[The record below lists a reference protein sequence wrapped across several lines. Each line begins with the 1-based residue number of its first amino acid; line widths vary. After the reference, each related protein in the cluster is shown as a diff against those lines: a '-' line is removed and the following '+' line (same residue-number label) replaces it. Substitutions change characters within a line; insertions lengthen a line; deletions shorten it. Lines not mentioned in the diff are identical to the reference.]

1 MPSKIITK
9 KVPALKAA
17 RAKINKVTSE
27 NINKVT
33 DQGDAAIPPISR
45 VRRVSERD
53 SKVANLTKFSKNDN
67 LQPPKTGKAAE
78 NNNSKVS
85 GAKKARKVPDGTEK
99 VPKKNSNA
107 TKEQVHQQLSISDLD
122 GKENE
127 PENKSKVIK
136 PQEELEVFKQETAKS
151 AEVPEAKNI
160 SASSDHSNSTVR
172 NGSSSETGKMFVG
185 AHVSASGG
193 LHNAVNNAVAMKAK
207 SFALFLRSQRSWNS
221 KPLDP
226 EIAAQFAGLCELHGY
241 SPNHIL
247 PHGSYLVNLGSPK
260 QELREKSFNL
270 LKEELERCR
279 ELGLNMFNI
288 HPGSSC
294 GEISKEMCIE
304 YIAEGIN
311 RVLEVTSG
319 VKVVLE
325 NMSGQGH
332 TIGGDFRE
340 LGAIIEK
347 VDDKS
352 RVGVCLDTCHAMA
365 AGYDLSRQQ
374 GFDAF
379 IKCFSEQVGFEWL
392 VGVHLNDSKGPA
404 GCNKDIHE
412 NIGKGTIGKEGF
424 MRIMNCQHF
433 ADLPLILETPCENNE
448 MYEKEIELLEGLIEK
463 RE

>member
-1 MPSKIITK
+1 MPSKIIAK
-9 KVPALKAA
+9 KVPASKAA
-17 RAKINKVTSE
+17 RGKINKVTLDS
-27 NINKVT
+27 KVNDEADT
-33 DQGDAAIPPISR
+33 ANPPISR

-53 SKVANLTKFSKNDN
+53 SKIANPIKVSSRNDN
-67 LQPPKTGKAAE
+67 IQPNKTVKVTE
-78 NNNSKVS
+78 NNNAKLS
-85 GAKKARKVPDGTEK
+85 GAKKARKVPDGGEK
-99 VPKKNSNA
+99 ITKKNS
-107 TKEQVHQQLSISDLD
+107 TVDSKEQA
-122 GKENE
+122 K
-127 PENKSKVIK
+127 
-136 PQEELEVFKQETAKS
+136 QEELSRDLNKLEHSSNVKEDKCEEMFKQETAKS
-151 AEVPEAKNI
+151 EEVPESKKSLVKSKN
-160 SASSDHSNSTVR
+160 SNSTVR
-172 NGSSSETGKMFVG
+172 NGSSSQTGEMFVG
-185 AHVSASGG
+185 AHCSGAGG
-193 LHNAVNNAVAMKAK
+193 LHNAVTNAIAMKAK
-207 SFALFLRSQRSWNS
+207 SFALFLRSQRTWNS
-221 KPLDP
+221 KPFDP
-226 EIAAQFAGLCELHGY
+226 EVAVKFKTLCELHGY

-260 QELREKSFNL
+260 PDLREKSFNL
-270 LKEELERCR
+270 LKEELERCS

-294 GEISKEMCIE
+294 GEISREMCIE

-340 LGAIIEK
+340 LRAIIEK

-365 AGYDLSRQQ
+365 AGYDLSSQE

-379 IKCFSEQVGFEWL
+379 INCFSEQVGFEWL

-404 GCNKDIHE
+404 GCNKDRHE

-424 MRIMNCQHF
+424 RRIMNCQHF

-448 MYEKEIELLEGLIEK
+448 MYEQEIALLEGLIEK
-463 RE
+463 RD